1 MGKQIKDSIILPADR
16 LRKIL
21 GTMAGSW
28 GFEIGFPD
36 AGDGKDE
43 RPSGKNTRNIELG
56 NFRQRVSLSGPVE
69 LMDRMNDAIVKVAG
83 IISEQELENIS
94 LTEEIVERYEQLSLL
109 FEMSDRLGAARD
121 NQSRMAAILE
131 TAIDAVG
138 AVGGCLLMKNS
149 EAQWCWINREKVE
162 TEKLAQL
169 AEKTIDQKKH
179 SVEENKHCAMP
190 LMVSRG
196 NIIGSLVLG
205 PKANAVYR
213 SGDIKILTTLG
224 AYASLLL
231 ESGRLFEDLESLF
244 FSTIKSLIE
253 AVDAKDPSTKGHS
266 ERVRRYSHIIGDGL
280 DFNSEEL
287 KSLELAALLHDVGK
301 IGLPDIILNNEKEY
315 LSENQWELVR
325 MHPEI
330 GVSILSHVAQLKSIL
345 PAIGQHHER
354 FDGQGYPNGIE
365 GENIPLFARIIAVA
379 DSFDAMTMNR
389 TYRTRFSLD
398 MALKELSQNSGSQ
411 FDPQLV
417 NLFIANIKK
426 TEITLDG

>member
-1 MGKQIKDSIILPADR
+1 MGKRIKDSIILPADR

-21 GTMAGSW
+21 GTMANSW
-28 GFEIGFPD
+28 GFEIVFFN
-36 AGDGKDE
+36 AEDGKE
-43 RPSGKNTRNIELG
+43 KRTLAKNTHVIELDS
-56 NFRQRVSLSGPVE
+56 FRQKILLSGPVE
-69 LMDRMNDAIVKVAG
+69 LMDRMNDTIVKIAD
-83 IISEQELENIS
+83 IISEQELESIS

-109 FEMSDRLGAARD
+109 FEMSDRLGVARD
-121 NQSRMAAILE
+121 NQSRMKAILE

-149 EAQWCWINREKVE
+149 QEHCCWVNREKVE
-162 TEKLAQL
+162 SEKLAQL
-169 AEKTIDQKKH
+169 AAETIEHAKNF
-179 SVEENKHCAMP
+179 VEENKHCA
-190 LMVSRG
+190 LLLKVSRG

-205 PKANAVYR
+205 PKSKTVYR

-231 ESGRLFEDLESLF
+231 ESGRLYEDLESLF
-244 FSTIKSLIE
+244 FSTIKSMIE
-253 AVDAKDPSTKGHS
+253 AVDAKDPSTRGHS
-266 ERVRRYSHIIGDGL
+266 ERVRRYSHIIGQGL
-280 DFNSEEL
+280 NFDSEEL

-354 FDGQGYPNGIE
+354 FDGQGYPNGID
-365 GENIPLFARIIAVA
+365 GENITLFARIIAVA

-398 MALKELSQNSGSQ
+398 KALKELRQNSGSQ

-417 NLFIANIKK
+417 NVFIANIKK
-426 TEITLDG
+426 TEIKLDG

>member
-1 MGKQIKDSIILPADR
+1 MGKAIKDNIILPAER

-21 GTMAGSW
+21 GAMANSW
-28 GFEIGFPD
+28 GFEIVFLD
-36 AGDGKDE
+36 AGAGKDK
-43 RPSGKNTRNIELG
+43 PSPAKNTRIIELG
-56 NFRQRVSLSGPVE
+56 GFSQRISLSGPVE
-69 LMDRMNDAIVKVAG
+69 LMDRMEDTIARLAD
-83 IISEQELENIS
+83 IISEQELESIS

-121 NQSRMAAILE
+121 NQSRMKAILE

-138 AVGGCLLMKNS
+138 AAGGCLLMKNS
-149 EAQWCWINREKVE
+149 QEYWCWVNREKVE
-162 TEKLAQL
+162 SEKLAQL
-169 AEKTIDQKKH
+169 AAETIEQAKNF
-179 SVEENKHCAMP
+179 VEENRHCA
-190 LMVSRG
+190 LLLRVSPG
-196 NIIGSLVLG
+196 NTIGSLVLG
-205 PKANAVYR
+205 PKSRDVYR
-213 SGDIKILTTLG
+213 SGDIKILATLG

-231 ESGRLFEDLESLF
+231 ESGRLYEDLESLF
-244 FSTIKSLIE
+244 FSTIKSMIE
-253 AVDAKDPSTKGHS
+253 AVDAKDPSTRGHS
-266 ERVRRYSHIIGDGL
+266 ERVRRYSHIIGQGL
-280 DFNSEEL
+280 NFDTEEL

-354 FDGQGYPNGIE
+354 FDGQGYPNGID
-365 GENIPLFARIIAVA
+365 GENITLFARIIAVA

-389 TYRTRFSLD
+389 TYRSRFSLD
-398 MALKELSQNSGSQ
+398 KALKELSQNSGSQ

-426 TEITLDG
+426 TEIRLDG

>member
-1 MGKQIKDSIILPADR
+1 MGKPIKDNIILPADR

-21 GTMAGSW
+21 GTMANSW
-28 GFEIGFPD
+28 GFEIVFLD
-36 AGDGKDE
+36 AGESQDK
-43 RPSGKNTRNIELG
+43 RSLAKNTRVIELD
-56 NFRQRVSLSGPVE
+56 NFRQRIALSGPAE
-69 LMDRMNDAIVKVAG
+69 LMDRMSDAIVKLAD
-83 IISEQELENIS
+83 IITEQELESIS

-109 FEMSDRLGAARD
+109 FEMSDRLGVARD
-121 NQSRMAAILE
+121 NQSRMKAILE

-138 AVGGCLLMKNS
+138 AAGGCLLMKNS
-149 EAQWCWINREKVE
+149 QEHWCWVNREKVE
-162 TEKLAQL
+162 SEKLAQL
-169 AEKTIDQKKH
+169 AVETIEQKKH
-179 SVEENKHCAMP
+179 FVEENRHCA
-190 LMVSRG
+190 LLLRVSRG

-205 PKANAVYR
+205 PKSKAVYR

-231 ESGRLFEDLESLF
+231 ESGRLYEDLESLF
-244 FSTIKSLIE
+244 FSTIKSMIE
-253 AVDAKDPSTKGHS
+253 AVDAKDPSTRGHS
-266 ERVRRYSHIIGDGL
+266 ERVRRYSHVIGQGL
-280 DFNSEEL
+280 DFDSEEL

-301 IGLPDIILNNEKEY
+301 IGLPDIILSNEKEY

-354 FDGQGYPNGIE
+354 FDGQGYPNGID
-365 GENIPLFARIIAVA
+365 GENITLFARIIAVA

-398 MALKELSQNSGSQ
+398 KALKELSQNSGSQ

-417 NLFIANIKK
+417 KVFIANIKK

>member
-1 MGKQIKDSIILPADR
+1 MGKQTKDNLILPADR
-16 LRKIL
+16 LRKII
-21 GTMAGSW
+21 GAMAASW
-28 GFEIGFPD
+28 GFEIRFHDPD
-36 AGDGKDE
+36 GSNK
-43 RPSGKNTRNIELG
+43 PMSGKNVRMMELNRFG
-56 NFRQRVSLSGPVE
+56 QKISLSGPPE
-69 LMDRMNDAIVKVAG
+69 LMERMQDTVLKTADIVA
-83 IISEQELENIS
+83 EQELENAS
-94 LTEEIVERYEQLSLL
+94 LAEEIVERYEQLSLL
-109 FEMSDRLGAARD
+109 FDMSDRLGGARD
-121 NQSRMAAILE
+121 NQSRMLAILE

-138 AVGGCLLMKNS
+138 ASGGCLLMKGG
-149 EAQWCWINREKVE
+149 EDQWSWVNREKVE
-162 TEKLAQL
+162 EDKLIKLA
-169 AEKTIDQKKH
+169 AKTIREQKNFL
-179 SVEENKHCAMP
+179 EESRHCALP
-190 LMVSRG
+190 LKVSRG

-205 PKANAVYR
+205 PKNKALYR
-213 SGDIKILTTLG
+213 SGDLKILTTLG

-231 ESGRLFEDLESLF
+231 ESGRLYEDLESLF
-244 FSTIKSLIE
+244 FSTIKSMIE
-253 AVDAKDPSTKGHS
+253 AVDAKDPSTRGHS
-266 ERVRRYSHIIGDGL
+266 ERVRRYSHVIGEGL
-280 DFNSEEL
+280 GFEQEEL

-354 FDGQGYPNGIE
+354 FDGQGYPNGID
-365 GENIPLFARIIAVA
+365 GENITLFARIIAVA

-398 MALKELSQNSGSQ
+398 KALNELNQNSGSQ

-426 TEITLDG
+426 TEIKLDG